1 MHEKA
6 SLFGNSRT
14 RTGETLTQGF
24 LADSVRRA
32 LTFASEYRKQQNMSS
47 SYDWSDLTEKWRKCR
62 KFDEYRPNSCTRGS
76 LVEEENYQCT
86 DIAEISKVCFDSS
99 TTINTHSSSS
109 PVKDGFVYKR
119 RKMQRNTFV
128 LLSGENSAEVTD
140 KNNLFDFNLSFSEYH
155 LLLQEDSSD
164 DVQEAV
170 ENLSRDCQINEN
182 PSFSGR
188 NLLDV
193 HTTSKSQLFDH
204 KNLDSV
210 PTYVKKEQ
218 SFVTEVSHSAE
229 GCTNEPCSSSTGNC
243 NVINDTS
250 AMSKKYVP
258 SASILTVAGEHSGE
272 CSNSNAIALKNLE
285 MFESPEEL
293 CVYVL
298 KRHGLL
304 GENSRNN
311 DCVAPENMGS
321 GGPVFSSCKIC
332 GIPENVL
339 KMLICDDCEDAF
351 HLSCCRP
358 KIKKLPRDE
367 WYCQS
372 CFMKKPKPLLRKN
385 TQKSSDISDDTF
397 DTDGPISSM
406 LRGNRPHR
414 SRARVGED
422 FQVEIPD
429 SSDPISNDD
438 YFSKAKEMDHV
449 DYCSLEGWNW
459 SKPSKSSSI
468 GNWLQCKDEYD
479 NGNICGKWRRA
490 PLFSVQTDDWDCS
503 CALPWDPIHADCSVP
518 QEIDTEEV
526 LKHLKFVDM
535 VKSRLNNRTKPF

>member
-1 MHEKA
+1 MHEEA
-6 SLFGNSRT
+6 SLFSNSRT

-24 LADSVRRA
+24 LVDSVSRA

-47 SYDWSDLTEKWRKCR
+47 SYDWSGLTEKWHKCR
-62 KFDEYRPNSCTRGS
+62 KFDEYRPSSCTRGS
-76 LVEEENYQCT
+76 FVEEENYQCT

-99 TTINTHSSSS
+99 TTINTHGSSS

-119 RKMQRNTFV
+119 RKMQRTTFA
-128 LLSGENSAEVTD
+128 LISGENSAEVTD

-170 ENLSRDCQINEN
+170 ENLSRDCQINDN
-182 PSFSGR
+182 PSISGR

-311 DCVAPENMGS
+311 DCVAPKNMGS

-372 CFMKKPKPLLRKN
+372 CFVKKPKPLLRKN

-397 DTDGPISSM
+397 DTDGPIPSM

-479 NGNICGKWRRA
+479 NGKICGKWRRA

-518 QEIDTEEV
+518 Q
-526 LKHLKFVDM
+526 
-535 VKSRLNNRTKPF
+535 VKSRLNNRTKPV